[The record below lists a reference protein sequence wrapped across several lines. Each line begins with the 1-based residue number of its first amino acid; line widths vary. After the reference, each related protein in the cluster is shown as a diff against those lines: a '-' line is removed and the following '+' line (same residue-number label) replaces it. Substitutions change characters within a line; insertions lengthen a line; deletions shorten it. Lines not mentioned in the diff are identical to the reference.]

1 MRRIVAFDHV
11 SADGYFTT
19 GEGPLDWV
27 VQEPE
32 LERLGDRLSGTGTIL
47 FGRRTYDMFESFWPH
62 ALDDDTTAPN
72 PHARGQR
79 SPEMRAM
86 AVWINEAHKLVWSRT
101 RKELT
106 WKNSRALGEFDP
118 GAVEALKKEP
128 GGDMM
133 VFGSGTIV
141 SLLTAHAL
149 VDEYEFVVSPVL
161 LGRGRPLLSGLARAT
176 RVELLEARSYPSGN
190 VRLRYGRGR

>member
-19 GEGPLDWV
+19 GQGGLDWV

-32 LERLGDRLSGTGTIL
+32 LERIAESLTGTGTIL
-47 FGRRTYDMFESFWPH
+47 FGRRTYDMFEMFWPH
-62 ALDDDTTAPN
+62 ALDDPKTAPN
-72 PHARGQR
+72 PHAAGQR

-101 RKELT
+101 RKEVT
-106 WKNSRALGEFDP
+106 WRNSRLLGEFDP
-118 GAVEALKKEP
+118 RAVEAMKKEA

-133 VFGSGTIV
+133 VFGSGTIT
-141 SLLTAHAL
+141 SLLTEHGL
-149 VDEYEFVVSPVL
+149 VDEYQFVVSPVL
-161 LGRGRPLLSGLARAT
+161 LGRGRPLLAGLPRSARVA
-176 RVELLEARSYPSGN
+176 LLEARPYASGN
-190 VRLRYGRGR
+190 VMLRYGWPR